1 MTIKA
6 IDVKK
11 LREITNAGMMDC
23 KKALI
28 ESNGD
33 FEQAKTILKEKGQSK
48 ADSKSGRTTAQG
60 LVVIQSNEDHAV
72 ILEVNCETDFAAKDD
87 LFTEFVDRVASIIL
101 QNDLDDMEQLDKQK
115 TDDFDTVEE
124 YRKFAISKLGEN
136 ITIRRFKRIHLDGI
150 LGRYIHGS
158 KIASLVLLDHHDSAE
173 LAKDIAMHVAA
184 SRPEYISNSDIP
196 EEVIK
201 EESRILRVQVE
212 QEGKPEEIIDKIVD
226 GKIKKQFDQ
235 LTLMGQEYVKDPDI
249 TVEKFLKDK
258 DASVKSF
265 IRYEVGEGIEL
276 DQVNFADEV
285 KAQVDALK

>member
-33 FEQAKTILKEKGQSK
+33 FEKAKTILKEKGQSK

-158 KIASLVLLDHHDSAE
+158 KIASLVLLDHHDSEE

-249 TVEKFLKDK
+249 TVEKFLKDQ

>member
-11 LREITNAGMMDC
+11 LREDTNAGMMDC
-23 KKALI
+23 KKALM
-28 ESNGD
+28 ESDGD
-33 FEQAKTILKEKGQSK
+33 FEKAKTILKEKGQSK
-48 ADSKSGRTTAQG
+48 ADSKSDRTTAQG
-60 LVVIQSNEDHAV
+60 IVVIQSNEDHAV
-72 ILEVNCETDFAAKDD
+72 ILEVNCETDFAAKDN
-87 LFTEFVDRVASIIL
+87 LFTEFVDRIASLIL
-101 QNDLDDMEQLDKQK
+101 HNNLDDMEQLDKQK
-115 TDDFDTVEE
+115 SDDFESVEE
-124 YRKFAISKLGEN
+124 YRKFTISKLGEN
-136 ITIRRFKRIHLDGI
+136 ITIRRFRRISLDGI

-158 KIASLVLLDHHDSAE
+158 KIASLVLLDYDDSVE
-173 LAKDIAMHVAA
+173 LAKNIAMHVAA
-184 SRPEYISNSDIP
+184 SKPEYISNTDIP

-226 GKIKKQFDQ
+226 GKLKKQFDQ

-249 TVEKFLKDK
+249 TVEKLLKDQ